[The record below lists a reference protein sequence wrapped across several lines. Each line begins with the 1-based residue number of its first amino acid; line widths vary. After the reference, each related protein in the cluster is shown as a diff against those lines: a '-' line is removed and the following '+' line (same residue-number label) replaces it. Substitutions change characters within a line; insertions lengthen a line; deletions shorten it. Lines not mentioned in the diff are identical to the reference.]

1 LEDEVSLEY
10 ALITDSSLPIEVKES
25 DYYVSVDKEQWI
37 DLVDYSENLVNQD
50 SSQKILFLIV
60 AKGTAEQESEDS
72 RRREI
77 EQQELNRLSEE
88 KKSLEHSLSEQ
99 DRAKQ
104 EQDELAAQN
113 RLDREDLRSKSK
125 SIFNALYRR

>member
-1 LEDEVSLEY
+1 MSLEY

-72 RRREI
+72 KRRQM
-77 EQQELNRLSEE
+77 EQQELDKLAEE

-99 DRAKQ
+99 DRVKQ
-104 EQDELAAQN
+104 EQDELA
-113 RLDREDLRSKSK
+113 RSK
-125 SIFNALYRR
+125 